1 MLRKALRT
9 VLGSAGMEELFRNGE
24 GFANL
29 CGWGLFAERT
39 DSEDMNRHTDRQGS
53 ANRPRVISQ
62 RCASQTEAT
71 LQQAKAL

>member
-1 MLRKALRT
+1 MGKALQIFVDGDKLLRQ
-9 VLGSAGMEELFRNGE
+9 
-24 GFANL
+24 
-29 CGWGLFAERT
+29 GLFAERT